1 MTDKEGM
8 ASMLGVSL
16 EELDEL
22 VKAGIV
28 EEKDGSFPVAS
39 NVQAY
44 LSYIKT
50 ETDDEETKENYW
62 AEKAK
67 HEKAKRKMSELK
79 LKKLKESMHEAK
91 DIELLTNNMIEHIKR
106 RVLEIPR
113 AVAPRILGLKNPG
126 EISQILDDEIR
137 AVLTELSQYDP
148 NDGTCK

>member
-8 ASMLGVSL
+8 AGLLGVSL

-28 EEKDGSFPVAS
+28 EGKDGNFPVEP

-50 ETDDEETKENYW
+50 ETDGEETKENYW

-67 HEKAKRKMSELK
+67 PEKAKRKMSELK
-79 LKKLKESMHEAK
+79 LKKLKESTYEAK
-91 DIELLTNNMIEHIKR
+91 DIELLMNNIIEHFR
-106 RVLEIPR
+106 CRVLEIPKT
-113 AVAPRILGLKNPG
+113 VAPKILGLKNPA
-126 EISQILDDEIR
+126 EIAQILDDEIR

-148 NDGTCK
+148 NDGACE